1 MEFQFLFGSDLVFED
16 SSIRATSDCQQ
27 QTLSLLPSLTRIQM
41 KLEDCF
47 SAEAEGYDAYLHHT
61 SARVEEDA
69 PFGLFGDLLVS
80 VEVHDVGVIWQL
92 GELEIPPLERLHRQS
107 KKMH

>member
-1 MEFQFLFGSDLVFED
+1 
-16 SSIRATSDCQQ
+16 
-27 QTLSLLPSLTRIQM
+27 M

-47 SAEAEGYDAYLHHT
+47 PAGRQAADRDCFDAHLYHT
-61 SARVEEDA
+61 GAGVEEDA

-92 GELEIPPLERLHRQS
+92 GELEIPPLE
-107 KKMH
+107 